1 MFKKVLKLL
10 FVFTAFMLVFGT
22 VNTLA
27 ANSGVK
33 KQILSAIEPKGITS
47 VYKGQTLKLRA
58 LSDYSATVSAKVD
71 GKTVTL
77 KRTTE
82 KEGSLYWF
90 EGTYKFSAVYD
101 GENLGAIE
109 FTGKLNNQTE
119 TKRTAGLR
127 GMKTPV
133 NIEADSSGNND
144 TSLEA
149 VSGAKVEVTKKYIDV
164 FKTEDKGE
172 DYAAPYYY
180 NLPEGTIDFIKSTN
194 DTTYELQSGRK
205 VKKDDVRVV
214 SNNAKVEENVVS
226 GVSVSTDD
234 EMTYVEIKNDWNVPF
249 NVEAQPFTYSSG
261 NSVTAYKPDK
271 VLITLDYTADIDVSR
286 VRLPSG
292 SAFSDIDWYTTKSGN
307 VKQGVIELTLSEK
320 GKYYGA
326 YAEYDDGTLT
336 LRFFNP
342 IRRLSDARIVID
354 PGHGNNGGK
363 NKDSG
368 AIGIDGSY
376 ESKLNLD
383 KAMALRDELEAR
395 GATVYMLDTDKEDF
409 KDLYKRCQTAYD
421 WEPHIY
427 ISVHHNSGSAS
438 ARGVET
444 YYNTPFSMPLAKN
457 INTSIYQAYLMMENS
472 SGAKNRGYKFSEF
485 AVTRQ
490 KQFASVLVE
499 YGFVT
504 NSQEMAILKKP
515 ENVTTFAK
523 YTADGITSY
532 FAGN

>member
-10 FVFTAFMLVFGT
+10 IVFTVLMLTFGAVST
-22 VNTLA
+22 MA

-47 VYKGQTLKLRA
+47 VYKGKTLKLRA
-58 LSDYSATVSAKVD
+58 LSEYSATISAKVD
-71 GKTVTL
+71 GKTVNL

-82 KEGSLYWF
+82 KEGTLYWF
-90 EGTYKFSAVYD
+90 EGSYTFSAVYD
-101 GENLGAIE
+101 GEDLGQIE

-119 TKRTAGLR
+119 VKYTAGLR
-127 GMKTPV
+127 GMKTPI
-133 NIEADSSGNND
+133 NIEADSSESD
-144 TSLEA
+144 SSDSSLVA
-149 VSGAKVEVTKKYIDV
+149 TSGAKVEVTKKYIDV

-205 VKKDDVRVV
+205 VKKEDVRIV
-214 SNNAKVEENVVS
+214 SNNAKIEDNVVS
-226 GVSVSTDD
+226 GISVTADD

-249 NVEAQPFTYSSG
+249 NIEATPITYSSG
-261 NSVTAYKPDK
+261 NTVSTYKPDT
-271 VLITLDYTADIDVSR
+271 VLITLDYTTDIDVSR
-286 VRLPSG
+286 VKMPSG
-292 SAFSDIDWYTTKSGN
+292 GAFSDIDWYTTKT
-307 VKQGVIELTLSEK
+307 GVAIELTLSEK

-354 PGHGNNGGK
+354 PGHGNNGGA

-368 AIGIDGSY
+368 AIGVDGSY
-376 ESKLNLD
+376 ESALNLA
-383 KAMALRDELEAR
+383 KAKALRDELEDR
-395 GATVYMLDTDKEDF
+395 GATVYMLDTDNENY
-409 KDLYKRCQTAYD
+409 KDLYKRCQVAYD
-421 WEPHIY
+421 WEPHIF

-457 INTSIYQAYLMMENS
+457 INTSIYQAYLMMEYS

-490 KQFASVLVE
+490 KQFASVLIE

-515 ENVTTFAK
+515 ENVLMFAQ
-523 YTADGITSY
+523 YTADGIASY

>member
-1 MFKKVLKLL
+1 MFKKVFKL
-10 FVFTAFMLVFGT
+10 FVVVTLLVLTFGT
-22 VNTLA
+22 VTATA

-47 VYKGQTLKLRA
+47 VYRGKTLKLRA
-58 LSDYSATVSAKVD
+58 LSDYSATVSAKID
-71 GKTVTL
+71 GKTITL

-82 KEGSLYWF
+82 KQGSLYWF
-90 EGTYKFSAVYD
+90 EGTHTFSAVYD
-101 GENLGAIE
+101 GEDLGVVE
-109 FTGKLNNQTE
+109 FTGKLNGQTE

-127 GMKTPV
+127 GMKTPI
-133 NIEADSSGNND
+133 NIEADSSD
-144 TSLEA
+144 TSVEA
-149 VSGAKVEVTKKYIDV
+149 TTGAKVEVVNKYIDV

-180 NLPEGTIDFIKSTN
+180 NLPEGTVDFIKSTN

-205 VKKDDVRVV
+205 VKKEDVKVV
-214 SNNAKVEENVVS
+214 SNSATIEDNTVS
-226 GVSVSTDD
+226 GISISADS
-234 EMTYVEIKNDWNVPF
+234 EMTYVEIENDWNVPF
-249 NVEAQPFTYSSG
+249 NIEAQPFTYTSG
-261 NSVTAYKPDK
+261 NSVSTYKPDK
-271 VLITLDYTADIDVSR
+271 VLITLDYTGDIDVSK
-286 VRLPSG
+286 VKLPSG
-292 SAFSDIDWYTTKSGN
+292 GAFKNIDWYTTKTNG
-307 VKQGVIELTLSEK
+307 VKQAVIELTLSEK

-326 YAEYDDGTLT
+326 YAEYDDGLLT
-336 LRFFNP
+336 LRFYNP
-342 IRRLSDARIVID
+342 IKRLSDARIVID
-354 PGHGNNGGK
+354 PGHGNNGGT

-376 ESKLNLD
+376 ESALNLA
-383 KAMALRDELEAR
+383 KAKALRDELEDR

-409 KDLYKRCQTAYD
+409 KDLYKRCEAAYN

-444 YYNTPFSMPLAKN
+444 YYNTPFSMPLARN

-515 ENVTTFAK
+515 ENVITFAQ
-523 YTADGITSY
+523 YTADGIASY